1 MTTGEPDPTTS
12 NAATRLY
19 LVRHGTTM
27 LNRQNRYRG
36 RRDVALDEGGWSDA
50 WGAARQLEQ
59 YDISAV
65 YASPLRRAR
74 DTARVIADAVE
85 VDHVQD
91 HPGLVNLDY
100 GEWEAFTAD
109 EAKAQDPDAFEGYQ
123 NFSHGAACPGA
134 ETLDDAAQRIL
145 LTLRVMALMHP
156 GETIAAVSHAAMV
169 RLVITVGGNRPR
181 EQWRYALPNGSV
193 TELDLYP
200 DRLEVLRIPVPAP
213 S

>member
-1 MTTGEPDPTTS
+1 MTTGEPDLTTTS
-12 NAATRLY
+12 AATRLY

-50 WGAARQLEQ
+50 WGAARELEQ
-59 YDISAV
+59 YDISAI

-74 DTARVIADAVE
+74 DTARVIADTVGI
-85 VDHVQD
+85 DHVQD

-109 EAKAQDPDAFEGYQ
+109 EAREQDPDAFDGYQ
-123 NFSHGAACPGA
+123 NFSPGAACPGA

-181 EQWRYALPNGSV
+181 EQWRYALPNGSI

-200 DRLEVLRIPVPAP
+200 DRLEVLRIPVPATG
-213 S
+213 